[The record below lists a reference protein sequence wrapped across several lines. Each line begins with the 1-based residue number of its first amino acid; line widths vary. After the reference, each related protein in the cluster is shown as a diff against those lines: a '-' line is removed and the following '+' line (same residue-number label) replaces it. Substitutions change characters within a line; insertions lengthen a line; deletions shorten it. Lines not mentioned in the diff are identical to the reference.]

1 MTRRPLPDI
10 VAQRPQP
17 VINPMALEMEPDGPR
32 KRALEVSHSR
42 VLLGA
47 SLFAVVFLVIA
58 ARLVAVTLLPDGA
71 EAAMVPQ
78 PKVKTDRADIVDRNG
93 VVLATSL
100 TTASLY
106 ANPSQVQEPD
116 ETAQM
121 LNSVL
126 PDLNIASTA
135 AKLDSRPRLR
145 LAEAQP
151 DAAPAAGGQPP
162 RPARDLFPG
171 GDQARLSARQPHR
184 APGRLRRRRQPRP
197 GRGRALVRRSA
208 AGRRRPLQ
216 LSIDVRVQH
225 ILHEELNRAIAD
237 FHGIGGAGIILD
249 LKTGE
254 VLSLVSLPDFDPAR
268 PGEASDDTRFDRAT
282 LGLYEMG
289 SIFKIFNTAIALD
302 SGTTT
307 LADGFDAT
315 KPISIGGHM
324 INDYNGKH
332 RFLTIPEIFTYSSNI
347 GSAKMADLFGAE
359 IQQAYLKKLRPDGQV
374 ADRAAATSA
383 SRSIPRQKNWKRIN
397 TMTVS
402 YGHGI
407 SVNAIQL
414 LTAVGAV
421 VNDGML
427 REPTLLKREPGEVPD
442 GTRVISTQTSEQ
454 LRQLM
459 RLVVQIGTGKKANAP
474 GYLVGGKT
482 GTADK
487 QKGHGYATNSRLAI
501 LRRRLPD
508 ERPALRDPGHGR
520 RTEAQR
526 HQPRLCHRRLGDC
539 AGDRRGG
546 AAHRA
551 ALWPQADARRCA
563 GSAESA
569 GRHGRRLRF
578 ANRKKGAIHD
588 QTSECAGPDS
598 VRRRCR
604 ADAIECV
611 GATRFPFRR
620 RRLKL
625 NDLILGIDDLRLQ
638 SGDAAIDVRDLALD
652 SRRVKAGALFAALPG
667 SKARRPQLRRGRG
680 EGRRVASSSRRE
692 GSTFADLPAGV
703 AVLTAKEPRRALA
716 RLAAR
721 FFGHQPQ
728 SIAAVTGTSGKTS
741 TVAFARQLWIARRAR
756 GGQPR
761 HARHHL
767 AQAERSGLPHHAR
780 SDRAASHRW
789 RSWRTTAVTHL
800 AMEASSHGLDQ
811 HRLDGV
817 KVTAA
822 AFTNLSQDHLDYH
835 ADMASYFEAKLRLFS
850 DLLPQGG
857 TAVVNLKLAQAPR
870 VIDIARQRRQ
880 RLITF
885 GSAEADI
892 QLAEAEADAAGPAA
906 GARPVRRASRRGVP
920 GGRRLPGGEPAGR
933 ARPRHRQRLGCQQ
946 DRRPDRQPDRRAG
959 PHRACGGHAGRRRG
973 LCRLRAQARRA
984 RSRADHAAPACGAA
998 AGRRVRL
1005 RRRPRSRQAADDGR
1019 DRDPPRRPRHRH
1031 RRQSAQRRC
1040 RRRSAPRSWPRRR
1053 ARSRSA
1059 TAPRRSASA

>member
-135 AKLDSRPRLR
+135 AKLDTDRGFVWLKRNLTPRQQQAVNRLGLPGIYFQAETKRVYPQGNLTAHLVGYTDVDSRG
-145 LAEAQP
+145 LAGVERSF
-151 DAAPAAGGQPP
+151 D
-162 RPARDLFPG
+162 DLLQG
-171 GDQARLSARQPHR
+171 A
-184 APGRLRRRRQPRP
+184 
-197 GRGRALVRRSA
+197 
-208 AGRRRPLQ
+208 RPLQ

-289 SIFKIFNTAIALD
+289 SVFKIFNTAIALD

-315 KPISIGGHM
+315 KPIRIGGHM
-324 INDYNGKH
+324 INDYKGKH

-359 IQQAYLKKLRPDGQV
+359 IQQAYLKKFGLMDKSPIELPDVGEPFYP
-374 ADRAAATSA
+374 S
-383 SRSIPRQKNWKRIN
+383 QKNWKRIN

-407 SVNAIQL
+407 SINAIQL
-414 LTAVGAV
+414 LTGVGAV

-487 QKGHGYATNSRLAI
+487 QKGHGYATNTRLATFVAAFPMNDPRFAI
-501 LRRRLPD
+501 LAMVDEPKPNATSHGYATAGWVTAPVIGAVVQRIAPLYGLKPTPD
-508 ERPALRDPGHGR
+508 DAP
-520 RTEAQR
+520 EAQN
-526 HQPRLCHRRLGDC
+526 PLVGMV
-539 AGDRRGG
+539 
-546 AAHRA
+546 
-551 ALWPQADARRCA
+551 ADY
-563 GSAESA
+563 
-569 GRHGRRLRF
+569 
-578 ANRKKGAIHD
+578 
-588 QTSECAGPDS
+588 DS
-598 VRRRCR
+598 
-604 ADAIECV
+604 
-611 GATRFPFRR
+611 P
-620 RRLKL
+620 
-625 NDLILGIDDLRLQ
+625 
-638 SGDAAIDVRDLALD
+638 
-652 SRRVKAGALFAALPG
+652 
-667 SKARRPQLRRGRG
+667 
-680 EGRRVASSSRRE
+680 
-692 GSTFADLPAGV
+692 
-703 AVLTAKEPRRALA
+703 TAKKA
-716 RLAAR
+716 
-721 FFGHQPQ
+721 Q
-728 SIAAVTGTSGKTS
+728 SKIK
-741 TVAFARQLWIARRAR
+741 
-756 GGQPR
+756 
-761 HARHHL
+761 
-767 AQAERSGLPHHAR
+767 QAS
-780 SDRAASHRW
+780 
-789 RSWRTTAVTHL
+789 
-800 AMEASSHGLDQ
+800 
-811 HRLDGV
+811 
-817 KVTAA
+817 
-822 AFTNLSQDHLDYH
+822 
-835 ADMASYFEAKLRLFS
+835 
-850 DLLPQGG
+850 
-857 TAVVNLKLAQAPR
+857 
-870 VIDIARQRRQ
+870 
-880 RLITF
+880 
-885 GSAEADI
+885 
-892 QLAEAEADAAGPAA
+892 
-906 GARPVRRASRRGVP
+906 
-920 GGRRLPGGEPAGR
+920 
-933 ARPRHRQRLGCQQ
+933 
-946 DRRPDRQPDRRAG
+946 
-959 PHRACGGHAGRRRG
+959 
-973 LCRLRAQARRA
+973 
-984 RSRADHAAPACGAA
+984 APAPTPFGAA
-998 AGRRVRL
+998 AAPTPLNV
-1005 RRRPRSRQAADDGR
+1005 
-1019 DRDPPRRPRHRH
+1019 
-1031 RRQSAQRRC
+1031 SAQPV
-1040 RRRSAPRSWPRRR
+1040 SIPEAPLE
-1053 ARSRSA
+1053 AE
-1059 TAPRRSASA
+1059 